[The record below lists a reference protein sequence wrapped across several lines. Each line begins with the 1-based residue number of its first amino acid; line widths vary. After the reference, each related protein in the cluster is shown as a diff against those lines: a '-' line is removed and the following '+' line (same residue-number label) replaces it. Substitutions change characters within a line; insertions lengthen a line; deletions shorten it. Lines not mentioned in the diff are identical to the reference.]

1 MGYLHLAALPN
12 ARRVLEHC
20 GSLRTGERV
29 VIVTDY
35 EKAHL
40 AEIVAG
46 AARTITDEVN
56 LLVMPPREL
65 DGEDPPEAI
74 AAAMRYA
81 DLVVSLVARS
91 ITHTGAVMGALG
103 SGARALMLTAFTES
117 MLLGGGIEY
126 DFRAHRP
133 FCQRVAG
140 LLASAGTARLTTPA
154 GTDLRMD
161 LTGRPGNAHAGYI
174 DGPGQMTTVPN
185 IEASTSPVEGT
196 SHGTIVADASI
207 PYYDI
212 GLLTEPVRMLV
223 EDGRV
228 MSISGGR
235 QATQISRQMAEQ
247 DDPNVYNIAQLSFGL
262 NPLCRM
268 QGVMLEDEG
277 VYGTSHIGIGTSSL
291 LGGTVKAKMH
301 FDVIMWN
308 PTLELDGEVV
318 LRDGEWLIGARDSVS
333 AVSG

>member
-1 MGYLHLAALPN
+1 MTYLAALPN
-12 ARRVLEHC
+12 ARRVLEHS
-20 GSLRTGERV
+20 GSLQAGERV

-35 EKAHL
+35 EKITL

-46 AARTITDEVN
+46 AARTITGEVN
-56 LLVMPPREL
+56 LLVMVPREL
-65 DGEDPPEAI
+65 DGEEPPEAI
-74 AAAMRYA
+74 GAAMRHA

-91 ITHTGAVMGALG
+91 ITHTSAVMGALET
-103 SGARALMLTAFTES
+103 GARALMLTAFTEA

-133 FCQRVAG
+133 FCRRVAD
-140 LLASAGTARLTTPA
+140 LLAGANTARLTTPA

-174 DGPGQMTTVPN
+174 DGPGQLTTVPN
-185 IEASTSPVEGT
+185 VEASTSPVEGT
-196 SHGTIVADASI
+196 SRGTIVGDASI

-228 MSISGGR
+228 TSISGGR
-235 QATQISRQMAEQ
+235 QAEQIARQMAEQ
-247 DDPNVYNIAQLSFGL
+247 HDPNVYNIAQLSFGL

-301 FDVIMWN
+301 FDVIMWH

-318 LRDGEWLIGARDSVS
+318 LRDGQWLIGADIV
-333 AVSG
+333 ANAISG